1 MPKTENRKP
10 ETDLSGREY
19 LGLKSITGP
28 LLVVTGVRGVGF
40 DESVEVTAPD
50 GSRQTGRVLAVG
62 QDEAVI
68 ELFGETVGLS
78 LQKTRVRFTG
88 SPLTAPVSTDLLGR
102 IFNGMGQPLDGGP
115 LPVGEASRDI
125 NGQPINPTARTYP
138 QEFIQTGISAID
150 GMNTLVRG
158 QKLPIFAMSGL
169 PHNEL
174 AAQIVRQA
182 RLLGE
187 EGRFAIVFAAMGVQ
201 HDVAN
206 IFRQSF
212 EASGVL
218 NNVVMFL
225 NLASDPAIERLVTPR
240 LALTVAEFL
249 AFDRDHHVLAI
260 LTDMTNYCEALREVA
275 SSKGE

>member
-1 MPKTENRKP
+1 MEFLPKTENRKP
-10 ETDLSGREY
+10 QTDLSGREY

-28 LLVVTGVRGVGF
+28 LLVVSGVRGVGF
-40 DESVEVTAPD
+40 DESVEVSAPD

-62 QDEAVI
+62 RDEAVI

-102 IFNGMGQPLDGGP
+102 IFNGMGRPLDGGP
-115 LPVGEASRDI
+115 NPVGEASRDI
-125 NGQPINPTARTYP
+125 NGRPINPTARTYP

-169 PHNEL
+169 PHNDL

-182 RLLGE
+182 RLPGE
-187 EGRFAIVFAAMGVQ
+187 EGRFAIVFATWSCSS
-201 HDVAN
+201 
-206 IFRQSF
+206 IWRTTRPS
-212 EASGVL
+212 SG
-218 NNVVMFL
+218 
-225 NLASDPAIERLVTPR
+225 SSPPAWP
-240 LALTVAEFL
+240 
-249 AFDRDHHVLAI
+249 
-260 LTDMTNYCEALREVA
+260 
-275 SSKGE
+275 

>member
-1 MPKTENRKP
+1 MDDQPKTQNP
-10 ETDLSGREY
+10 EPKTPLPATGREY
-19 LGLKSITGP
+19 LDLKSIIGP

-88 SPLTAPVSTDLLGR
+88 SPLTVPVSTDLLGR
-102 IFNGMGQPLDGGP
+102 IFNGMGHPLDGGP
-115 LPVGEASRDI
+115 QPVGEASRDI

-158 QKLPIFAMSGL
+158 QKPLT
-169 PHNEL
+169 
-174 AAQIVRQA
+174 R
-182 RLLGE
+182 
-187 EGRFAIVFAAMGVQ
+187 VFMP
-201 HDVAN
+201 
-206 IFRQSF
+206 S
-212 EASGVL
+212 
-218 NNVVMFL
+218 M
-225 NLASDPAIERLVTPR
+225 
-240 LALTVAEFL
+240 AEIP
-249 AFDRDHHVLAI
+249 VWI
-260 LTDMTNYCEALREVA
+260 N
-275 SSKGE
+275 SWG